1 MSVFTI
7 DQHHGILSPSD
18 SKTSS
23 LHYIVFV
30 FFLPGHKMIRLSI
43 FTIDESVPEFSN
55 QYQYQYQYQKKYSVQ
70 YEISTSTAQIL
81 TVPVLSTSTT
91 NIDQKRREI

>member
-1 MSVFTI
+1 M
-7 DQHHGILSPSD
+7 
-18 SKTSS
+18 
-23 LHYIVFV
+23 IVLRPNAV
-30 FFLPGHKMIRLSI
+30 IH
-43 FTIDESVPEFSN
+43 IDESVPEFSN